1 MHYDRTMTNFR
12 STRISDDEAAE
23 IVDALMD
30 SRPDPAEYMDEYA
43 AAHEYDMAANFPNV
57 DFGQWRIF
65 HNHPGEYGADC
76 DACNP
81 PF

>member
-1 MHYDRTMTNFR
+1 
-12 STRISDDEAAE
+12 
-23 IVDALMD
+23 MD

-65 HNHPGEYGADC
+65 HNHPGKYGADC